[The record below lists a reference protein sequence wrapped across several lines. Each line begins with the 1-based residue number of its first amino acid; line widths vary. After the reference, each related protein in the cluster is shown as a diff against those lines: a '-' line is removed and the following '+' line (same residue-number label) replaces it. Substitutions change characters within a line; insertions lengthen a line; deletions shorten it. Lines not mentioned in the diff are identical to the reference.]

1 MNYDFLLLVYLG
13 AECGALA
20 LPQPQRHMG
29 EKMGSVTSDSTSPRI
44 PITKLDLPGKAAMSI
59 VAATMSTLNII
70 QRVYAVNGASPAIVV
85 TLSHR
90 ICPAAHRW
98 HNHLDKKSM
107 IQAEIEHPTG
117 HTQQNFAHHRNIA
130 EMAGVERHLSVTTIC
145 SGLMLIS
152 VFRSQAANAM
162 LADIFNV
169 IRVGE
174 FRHYT
179 NLTFFTTRGCS
190 ITPQSAVRRRTC
202 SEAFYALATE
212 NIL

>member
-1 MNYDFLLLVYLG
+1 
-13 AECGALA
+13 
-20 LPQPQRHMG
+20 MG
-29 EKMGSVTSDSTSPRI
+29 EKMGERDIRQYI
-44 PITKLDLPGKAAMSI
+44 AAHPDNEI
-59 VAATMSTLNII
+59 GFTWQGGDVDCCDHY
-70 QRVYAVNGASPAIVV
+70 VYPEHHPESARCEWRFTCHSGDFK
-85 TLSHR
+85 HR
-90 ICPAAHRW
+90 IYPAANRW

-145 SGLMLIS
+145 SGFMLIS

-179 NLTFFTTRGCS
+179 NLTFSTTRGCS